1 MMKINDFNRINGVNK
16 TYQAQNEYRKD
27 DSRKSR
33 AKDEV
38 QISQQAQEMLNSSRT
53 ESSERTAY
61 IHQLK
66 EAVQSGTYVVEAG
79 KIAEKL
85 LPFLK

>member
-1 MMKINDFNRINGVNK
+1 MKINDLNRINGVNK

-27 DSRKSR
+27 DSLKSR

-38 QISQQAQEMLNSSRT
+38 QISQQAQEMLKLTRT
-53 ESSERTAY
+53 ENSERAAY

-66 EAVQSGTYVVEAG
+66 EAVQSGTYTIEAG